1 MDKLYVQVSSLEI
14 YQFQILI
21 SILED
26 EKRDAIPIPDEFRGI
41 KFDAWLDIFL
51 AYALKLAR
59 ESKIQAAYEIILSAS
74 SANVFYHSPP
84 CLFLIHVCWFS
95 KLLLHIDE

>member
-1 MDKLYVQVSSLEI
+1 MGKLHGQVSSLTI

-21 SILED
+21 SILGD
-26 EKRDAIPIPDEFRGI
+26 EKGDAMPIPDEFRGI
-41 KFDAWLDIFL
+41 KFHAWLDIFL
-51 AYALKLAR
+51 EYALTLAR

-84 CLFLIHVCWFS
+84 CDFLIHVCWFS
-95 KLLLHIDE
+95 KLLLHNNE